1 MQKSI
6 EVAKRIMKSPEESG
20 YPHLTEVNLHIIFDP
35 IYEMGLSLPK
45 MNAIVCFII
54 YAYDNDS
61 LWLNLKADR
70 YQNKINILKSLTAY
84 HDTQL
89 FTDIASNANS
99 VINEIIGEYL
109 IEQTTWKWHQ
119 IMTALDFHSSTLRF
133 VGKSMEREKQT
144 SIDKDSEGAPKL
156 VKEDFDMDVIAKVG
170 KQKGELLKQALEAR
184 QDADLLLAD
193 IRKEFVQMEHAVQS
207 DFGFSISDE
216 KKLDKSS
223 WRQFIRLKN
232 ENNKNLLS

>member
-6 EVAKRIMKSPEESG
+6 EAAKKIMNAPDESG
-20 YPHLTEVNLHIIFDP
+20 YPILKDVNLHMIFDP
-35 IYEMGLSLPK
+35 IYEMGLPLPK
-45 MNAIVCFII
+45 INAIVSFVI

-70 YQNKINILKSLTAY
+70 YQNKINILKSLTPY
-84 HDTQL
+84 HETQL
-89 FTDIASNANS
+89 FTDIASNANPT
-99 VINEIIGEYL
+99 INEIIGEYL

-133 VGKSMEREKQT
+133 VGKSMEKEKQT
-144 SIDKDSEGAPKL
+144 GISEDSEGIKKI

-170 KQKGELLKQALEAR
+170 KQKGELLKQALESR
-184 QDADLLLAD
+184 QDADTLLAE

-216 KKLDKSS
+216 KKVDPTS
-223 WRQFIRLKN
+223 WRQFIKHKN
-232 ENNKNLLS
+232 EKNKALLS

>member
-6 EVAKRIMKSPEESG
+6 EAARKIMKTPEESG
-20 YPHLTEVNLHIIFDP
+20 YPFLTEVNLHLIFDP

-45 MNAIVCFII
+45 MNAIACFII

-70 YQNKINILKSLTAY
+70 YQNKINILKSLTDY
-84 HDTQL
+84 YDTPL
-89 FTDIASNANS
+89 FTEIAGNANS

-133 VGKSMEREKQT
+133 VGKSMDKEKQT
-144 SIDKDSEGAPKL
+144 AISEDSEGLKKI

-184 QDADLLLAD
+184 KDADELLGE

-216 KKLDKSS
+216 KKLDKMS
-223 WRQFIRLKN
+223 WRQFIR
-232 ENNKNLLS
+232 NKNDKNKGLLS